1 MTLNPTLLPDANLQ
15 KCKCCS
21 ALVNPDLQLCP
32 VCNFPLKGTEKE
44 QTKFIYDRGFKQQEL
59 KELTVKTE
67 NAAITFYIIAGLSL
81 LAGLMEFF
89 RNADSD
95 DSTLILA
102 IYGAFTVIY
111 IVLGSWSMK
120 KPVAAITTGLV
131 LYIMVLLLAALGN
144 PAILFKALVF
154 KAIVLGV
161 LIRALI
167 NALNAEKIRKEHK
180 I

>member
-1 MTLNPTLLPDANLQ
+1 M
-15 KCKCCS
+15 
-21 ALVNPDLQLCP
+21 
-32 VCNFPLKGTEKE
+32 
-44 QTKFIYDRGFKQQEL
+44 
-59 KELTVKTE
+59 KTE

-89 RNADSD
+89 KHADSD
-95 DSTLILA
+95 DSTLVLA

-120 KPVAAITTGLV
+120 KPVAAIITGLA
-131 LYIMVLLLAALGN
+131 LYIMVLVLAALGN
-144 PAILFKALVF
+144 VETLYKAALFKVV
-154 KAIVLGV
+154 VLGV

-167 NALNAEKIRKEHK
+167 NALNAEKIKKEHK